1 MRKRNV
7 RAAIAAAL
15 CMTVL
20 AAGCGKKVDDPVFTG
35 DKTEAPV
42 YQANLDAIKSS
53 AYASADNLDLEPGT
67 YISVIGR
74 GSSTPY
80 WNQVKAGVEQAATDL
95 NTALGYSGNDKV
107 KVLYSAPDENDN
119 IDQQV
124 NILDEE
130 LARYPDVIAIS
141 SVDASACSV
150 QFDLAIEN
158 GIPIVAFDSG
168 NSYQNIQSTCKT
180 NNIEAATT
188 GTKNFCEKI
197 GDSGEI
203 LLLVHDTVSDTAK
216 EREAGI
222 KNELAAN
229 HPNVTVTETIYLDQ
243 LEMLKKQIVAEQVGV
258 TPEELA
264 AAEAGEKKEETTGT
278 GDASETIA
286 DAASNAASSSAD
298 ESANETAQEVD
309 NSLST
314 SCAVSFALSSADESA
329 NETAQEVD
337 NELSE
342 KMQQVNDGAAKMSD
356 EDAIR
361 YYMEKHPDL
370 KGCIATNE
378 TVTQLAIKTMDQL
391 DAEKHI
397 TLVGFDAGKE
407 QVNALKDGKV
417 DGLIVQN
424 PFGMG
429 YATVVAAART
439 VLEIGNEAEV
449 NTGYVWVTADNMN
462 DDTIT
467 PFLYE

>member
-20 AAGCGKKVDDPVFTG
+20 AAGCGKKADDPVFTG
-35 DKTEAPV
+35 DKTEAPA

-53 AYASADNLDLEPGT
+53 AYASVDNLDLEPGT

-74 GSSTPY
+74 ASSTPY

-180 NNIEAATT
+180 NNTEAATT

-243 LEMLKKQIVAEQVGV
+243 LKMLKKQIVAEQVGV

-309 NSLST
+309 N
-314 SCAVSFALSSADESA
+314 
-329 NETAQEVD
+329 
-337 NELSE
+337 ELSE

-378 TVTQLAIKTMDQL
+378 TVTQLAIKTLDQL

>member
-20 AAGCGKKVDDPVFTG
+20 AAGCGKKADDPVFTG
-35 DKTEAPV
+35 DKTETPV

-53 AYASADNLDLEPGT
+53 AYASVDNLDLEPGT

-74 GSSTPY
+74 ASSTPY

-180 NNIEAATT
+180 NNIEAVTT

-216 EREAGI
+216 EREAEI

-229 HPNVTVTETIYLDQ
+229 HSNVTVTETIYLDQ

-298 ESANETAQEVD
+298 ESANETAQE
-309 NSLST
+309 
-314 SCAVSFALSSADESA
+314 A
-329 NETAQEVD
+329 D

-356 EDAIR
+356 EDAIQ

-378 TVTQLAIKTMDQL
+378 TVTQLAIRTLDQF
-391 DAEKHI
+391 DSEKHI

>member
-20 AAGCGKKVDDPVFTG
+20 AAGCGKKADDPVFTG
-35 DKTEAPV
+35 DKTEAPA

-53 AYASADNLDLEPGT
+53 AYASVDNLDLEPGP

-74 GSSTPY
+74 ASSTPY
-80 WNQVKAGVEQAATDL
+80 WNQVKAGVEQAAADL

-180 NNIEAATT
+180 NNTEAATT
-188 GTKNFCEKI
+188 GIKNFCEKI

-229 HPNVTVTETIYLDQ
+229 YPNVTVAETIYLDQ

-298 ESANETAQEVD
+298 ESANETAQE
-309 NSLST
+309 
-314 SCAVSFALSSADESA
+314 A
-329 NETAQEVD
+329 D

-356 EDAIR
+356 EDAIQ

-378 TVTQLAIKTMDQL
+378 TVTQLAIKTLDQI
-391 DAEKHI
+391 DTEKHI
-397 TLVGFDAGKE
+397 TLVGFDAGKD

>member
-7 RAAIAAAL
+7 RAVIAAAL

-20 AAGCGKKVDDPVFTG
+20 AAGCGKKADDPVFTG

-53 AYASADNLDLEPGT
+53 AYASVDNLDLEPGT

-243 LEMLKKQIVAEQVGV
+243 LKMLKKQIVAEQVGV

-286 DAASNAASSSAD
+286 DAASNADS
-298 ESANETAQEVD
+298 
-309 NSLST
+309 
-314 SCAVSFALSSADESA
+314 SSADESA

-356 EDAIR
+356 EDAIQ

>member
-20 AAGCGKKVDDPVFTG
+20 AAGCGKKADDPVFTG
-35 DKTEAPV
+35 DKTEAPA

-53 AYASADNLDLEPGT
+53 AYASVDNLDLEPGT

-74 GSSTPY
+74 ASSTPY

-168 NSYQNIQSTCKT
+168 NSYQNIQSSCKT

-243 LEMLKKQIVAEQVGV
+243 LKMLKKQIVAEQVGV

-309 NSLST
+309 N
-314 SCAVSFALSSADESA
+314 
-329 NETAQEVD
+329 
-337 NELSE
+337 ELSE

-378 TVTQLAIKTMDQL
+378 TVTQLAIKTLDQL

-407 QVNALKDGKV
+407 QANALKDGKV

>member
-20 AAGCGKKVDDPVFTG
+20 AAGCGKKADDPVFTG

-53 AYASADNLDLEPGT
+53 AYASVDNLDLEPGT

-243 LEMLKKQIVAEQVGV
+243 LKMLKKQIVAEQVGV

-286 DAASNAASSSAD
+286 DAASNADS
-298 ESANETAQEVD
+298 
-309 NSLST
+309 
-314 SCAVSFALSSADESA
+314 SSADESA

-378 TVTQLAIKTMDQL
+378 TVTQLAIKTLDQL

>member
-7 RAAIAAAL
+7 RAVIAAAL

-20 AAGCGKKVDDPVFTG
+20 AAGCGKKADDPVFTG
-35 DKTEAPV
+35 DKTEAPA

-53 AYASADNLDLEPGT
+53 AYASVDNLDLEPGT

-74 GSSTPY
+74 ASSTPY

-168 NSYQNIQSTCKT
+168 NSYQNIQSSCKT

-243 LEMLKKQIVAEQVGV
+243 LKMLKKQIVAEQVGV

-286 DAASNAASSSAD
+286 DAASNADS
-298 ESANETAQEVD
+298 
-309 NSLST
+309 
-314 SCAVSFALSSADESA
+314 SSADESA

>member
-20 AAGCGKKVDDPVFTG
+20 AAGCGKKADDPVFTG

-53 AYASADNLDLEPGT
+53 VYASADNLDLEPGT
-67 YISVIGR
+67 YISVIGG

-229 HPNVTVTETIYLDQ
+229 HPNVTVAETIYLGQ

-286 DAASNAASSSAD
+286 DAASNADS
-298 ESANETAQEVD
+298 
-309 NSLST
+309 
-314 SCAVSFALSSADESA
+314 SSADESA

-356 EDAIR
+356 EDAIQ

>member
-20 AAGCGKKVDDPVFTG
+20 AAGCGKKADDPVFTG

-53 AYASADNLDLEPGT
+53 VYASADNLDLEPGT

-229 HPNVTVTETIYLDQ
+229 HPNVTVTETSYLDQ

-286 DAASNAASSSAD
+286 DAASNADSSSAD
-298 ESANETAQEVD
+298 ESANETAQE
-309 NSLST
+309 
-314 SCAVSFALSSADESA
+314 A
-329 NETAQEVD
+329 D

-462 DDTIT
+462 DNTIT
-467 PFLYE
+467 PLLYE

>member
-7 RAAIAAAL
+7 RAVIAAAL

-20 AAGCGKKVDDPVFTG
+20 AAGCGKKADDPVFTG
-35 DKTEAPV
+35 DKTEAPA

-53 AYASADNLDLEPGT
+53 AYASVDNLDLEPGT

-74 GSSTPY
+74 ASSTPY

-168 NSYQNIQSTCKT
+168 NSYQNIQSSCKT

-243 LEMLKKQIVAEQVGV
+243 LKMLKKQIVAEQVGV

-309 NSLST
+309 N
-314 SCAVSFALSSADESA
+314 
-329 NETAQEVD
+329 
-337 NELSE
+337 ELSE

-378 TVTQLAIKTMDQL
+378 TVTQLAIKTLDQL

>member
-15 CMTVL
+15 CMAVL
-20 AAGCGKKVDDPVFTG
+20 TAGCGKKADDPVFTG
-35 DKTEAPV
+35 DKTETPV

-53 AYASADNLDLEPGT
+53 AYASVDNLDLEPGT

-74 GSSTPY
+74 ASSTPY

-180 NNIEAATT
+180 NNTEAATT

-229 HPNVTVTETIYLDQ
+229 HPNVTVAETIYLDQ
-243 LEMLKKQIVAEQVGV
+243 LKMLKKQIVAEQVGV

-298 ESANETAQEVD
+298 ESADEAAQE
-309 NSLST
+309 
-314 SCAVSFALSSADESA
+314 A
-329 NETAQEVD
+329 D

-342 KMQQVNDGAAKMSD
+342 KIQQVNDGAAKMSD
-356 EDAIR
+356 EDAIQ

-378 TVTQLAIKTMDQL
+378 TVTQLAIKTLDQI
-391 DAEKHI
+391 DTEKHI
-397 TLVGFDAGKE
+397 TLVGFDAGKD

>member
-20 AAGCGKKVDDPVFTG
+20 AAGCGKKADDPVFTG
-35 DKTEAPV
+35 DKTEAPA

-53 AYASADNLDLEPGT
+53 AYASVDNLDLEPGT

-74 GSSTPY
+74 ASSTPY

-243 LEMLKKQIVAEQVGV
+243 LKMLKKQIVAEQVGV

-309 NSLST
+309 N
-314 SCAVSFALSSADESA
+314 
-329 NETAQEVD
+329 
-337 NELSE
+337 ELSE

-356 EDAIR
+356 EDAIQ

-378 TVTQLAIKTMDQL
+378 TVTQLAIKTLDQL

>member
-20 AAGCGKKVDDPVFTG
+20 AAGCGKKADDPVFTG

-53 AYASADNLDLEPGT
+53 VYASADNLDLEPGT

-243 LEMLKKQIVAEQVGV
+243 LKMLKKQIVAEQVGV

-286 DAASNAASSSAD
+286 DAASNADS
-298 ESANETAQEVD
+298 
-309 NSLST
+309 
-314 SCAVSFALSSADESA
+314 SSADESA

>member
-20 AAGCGKKVDDPVFTG
+20 AAGCGKKADDPVFTG
-35 DKTEAPV
+35 DKTEAPA

-53 AYASADNLDLEPGT
+53 AYASVDNLDLEPGT

-74 GSSTPY
+74 ASSTPY

-168 NSYQNIQSTCKT
+168 NSYQNIQSSCKT

-243 LEMLKKQIVAEQVGV
+243 LKMLKKQIVAEQVGV

-286 DAASNAASSSAD
+286 DAASNADSSSAD
-298 ESANETAQEVD
+298 ESANETAQE
-309 NSLST
+309 
-314 SCAVSFALSSADESA
+314 A
-329 NETAQEVD
+329 D

>member
-20 AAGCGKKVDDPVFTG
+20 AAGCGKKADDPVFTG

-53 AYASADNLDLEPGT
+53 VYASADNLDLEPGT

-74 GSSTPY
+74 ASSTPY

-229 HPNVTVTETIYLDQ
+229 HPNVTVAKTIYLDQ
-243 LEMLKKQIVAEQVGV
+243 LDMLKKQIVAEQVGV

-286 DAASNAASSSAD
+286 DAASNVAS
-298 ESANETAQEVD
+298 
-309 NSLST
+309 
-314 SCAVSFALSSADESA
+314 SSADESA

-356 EDAIR
+356 EDAIQ

-407 QVNALKDGKV
+407 QVKALKDGKV

>member
-20 AAGCGKKVDDPVFTG
+20 AAGCGKKADDPVFTG
-35 DKTEAPV
+35 DKTETPV

-53 AYASADNLDLEPGT
+53 AYASVDNLDLEPGT

-74 GSSTPY
+74 ASSTPY

-180 NNIEAATT
+180 NNIEAVTT

-216 EREAGI
+216 EREAEI

-243 LEMLKKQIVAEQVGV
+243 LEMLKKQIVAEQVWV

-298 ESANETAQEVD
+298 ESANETAQE
-309 NSLST
+309 
-314 SCAVSFALSSADESA
+314 A
-329 NETAQEVD
+329 D

-356 EDAIR
+356 EDAIQ

-378 TVTQLAIKTMDQL
+378 TVTQLAIRTLDQF
-391 DAEKHI
+391 DSEKHI

>member
-1 MRKRNV
+1 MKKRWITITAV
-7 RAAIAAAL
+7 VMATTFMICA
-15 CMTVL
+15 
-20 AAGCGKKVDDPVFTG
+20 CGKQQEQTTTFTG
-35 DKTEAPV
+35 KETEKPE
-42 YQANLDAIKSS
+42 YQGNLNAISPA
-53 AYASADNLDLEPGT
+53 AYNNVEGLNLEPGT
-67 YISVIGR
+67 YISIIGKDD
-74 GSSTPY
+74 SSSY
-80 WNQVKAGVEQAATDL
+80 WTNVKKGVMQAADDL
-95 NTALGYSGNDKV
+95 NKELGYKGSDKI
-107 KVLYSAPDENDN
+107 KVTYNAPAKSEDIDE
-119 IDQQV
+119 QV

-286 DAASNAASSSAD
+286 DAASNADSSSAD
-298 ESANETAQEVD
+298 ESANETAQE
-309 NSLST
+309 
-314 SCAVSFALSSADESA
+314 A
-329 NETAQEVD
+329 D

-356 EDAIR
+356 EDAIQ

>member
-20 AAGCGKKVDDPVFTG
+20 AAGCGKKADDPVFTG
-35 DKTEAPV
+35 DKTETPV

-53 AYASADNLDLEPGT
+53 AYASVDNLDLEPGT

-74 GSSTPY
+74 ASSTPY

-180 NNIEAATT
+180 NNIEAVTT

-243 LEMLKKQIVAEQVGV
+243 LKMLKKQIVAEQVGV

-298 ESANETAQEVD
+298 ESANETAQE
-309 NSLST
+309 
-314 SCAVSFALSSADESA
+314 A
-329 NETAQEVD
+329 D

-356 EDAIR
+356 EDAIQ

>member
-20 AAGCGKKVDDPVFTG
+20 AAGCGKKADDPVFTG
-35 DKTEAPV
+35 DKTEAPA

-53 AYASADNLDLEPGT
+53 AYASVDNLDLEPGT

-74 GSSTPY
+74 ASSTPY

-243 LEMLKKQIVAEQVGV
+243 LKMLKKQIVAEQVGV

-309 NSLST
+309 N
-314 SCAVSFALSSADESA
+314 
-329 NETAQEVD
+329 
-337 NELSE
+337 ELSE

-378 TVTQLAIKTMDQL
+378 TVTQLAIKTLDQL

-429 YATVVAAART
+429 YATVVAVART

>member
-15 CMTVL
+15 CMAVL
-20 AAGCGKKVDDPVFTG
+20 TAGCGKKADDPVFTG
-35 DKTEAPV
+35 DKTEAPA

-53 AYASADNLDLEPGT
+53 AYASVDNLDLEPGT

-74 GSSTPY
+74 ASSTPY

-141 SVDASACSV
+141 SVDASACSA

-286 DAASNAASSSAD
+286 DAASNADSSSAD
-298 ESANETAQEVD
+298 ESE
-309 NSLST
+309 
-314 SCAVSFALSSADESA
+314 
-329 NETAQEVD
+329 
-337 NELSE
+337 
-342 KMQQVNDGAAKMSD
+342 
-356 EDAIR
+356 
-361 YYMEKHPDL
+361 
-370 KGCIATNE
+370 
-378 TVTQLAIKTMDQL
+378 
-391 DAEKHI
+391 
-397 TLVGFDAGKE
+397 
-407 QVNALKDGKV
+407 
-417 DGLIVQN
+417 
-424 PFGMG
+424 
-429 YATVVAAART
+429 
-439 VLEIGNEAEV
+439 
-449 NTGYVWVTADNMN
+449 
-462 DDTIT
+462 
-467 PFLYE
+467 

>member
-20 AAGCGKKVDDPVFTG
+20 AAGCGKKADDPVFTG
-35 DKTEAPV
+35 DKTEAPA

-53 AYASADNLDLEPGT
+53 AYASVDNLDLEPGT

-74 GSSTPY
+74 ASSTPY

-168 NSYQNIQSTCKT
+168 NSYQNIQSSCKT

-243 LEMLKKQIVAEQVGV
+243 LKMLKKQIVAEQVGV

-309 NSLST
+309 N
-314 SCAVSFALSSADESA
+314 
-329 NETAQEVD
+329 
-337 NELSE
+337 ELSE

-378 TVTQLAIKTMDQL
+378 TVTQLAIKTLDQL

-407 QVNALKDGKV
+407 QANALKDGKV

-467 PFLYE
+467 PYLYE

>member
-20 AAGCGKKVDDPVFTG
+20 AAGCGKKADDPVFTG
-35 DKTEAPV
+35 DKTEAPI

-53 AYASADNLDLEPGT
+53 AYASVDNLDLEPGT

-74 GSSTPY
+74 ASSTPY

-243 LEMLKKQIVAEQVGV
+243 LKMLKKQIVAEQVGV

-286 DAASNAASSSAD
+286 DAASNADS
-298 ESANETAQEVD
+298 
-309 NSLST
+309 
-314 SCAVSFALSSADESA
+314 SSADESA

>member
-20 AAGCGKKVDDPVFTG
+20 AAGCGKKADDPVFTG

-53 AYASADNLDLEPGT
+53 VYASADNLDLEPGT

-74 GSSTPY
+74 ASSTPY

-168 NSYQNIQSTCKT
+168 NSYQNIQSSCKT

-243 LEMLKKQIVAEQVGV
+243 LKMLKKQIVAEQVGV

-309 NSLST
+309 N
-314 SCAVSFALSSADESA
+314 
-329 NETAQEVD
+329 
-337 NELSE
+337 ELSE

-356 EDAIR
+356 EDAIQ

>member
-20 AAGCGKKVDDPVFTG
+20 AAGCGKKADDPVFTG

-53 AYASADNLDLEPGT
+53 VYASADNLDLEPGT

-229 HPNVTVTETIYLDQ
+229 YPNVTVTETIYLDQ

-286 DAASNAASSSAD
+286 DAASNADSSSAD
-298 ESANETAQEVD
+298 ESANETAQE
-309 NSLST
+309 
-314 SCAVSFALSSADESA
+314 A
-329 NETAQEVD
+329 D

-356 EDAIR
+356 EDAIQ

>member
-20 AAGCGKKVDDPVFTG
+20 AAGCGKKADDPVFTG
-35 DKTEAPV
+35 DKTETPV

-53 AYASADNLDLEPGT
+53 AYASVDNLDLEPGT

-74 GSSTPY
+74 ASSTPY

-180 NNIEAATT
+180 NNIEAVTT

-216 EREAGI
+216 EREAEI

-243 LEMLKKQIVAEQVGV
+243 LKMLKKQIVAEQVGV

-298 ESANETAQEVD
+298 ESANETAQE
-309 NSLST
+309 
-314 SCAVSFALSSADESA
+314 A
-329 NETAQEVD
+329 D

-356 EDAIR
+356 EDAIQ

-378 TVTQLAIKTMDQL
+378 TVTQLAIKTLDQF
-391 DAEKHI
+391 DSEKHI

>member
-7 RAAIAAAL
+7 RAVIAAAL

-20 AAGCGKKVDDPVFTG
+20 AAGCGKKADDPVFTG

-53 AYASADNLDLEPGT
+53 VYASADNLDLEPGT

-229 HPNVTVTETIYLDQ
+229 HPNVTVTKTIYLDQ

-286 DAASNAASSSAD
+286 DAASNADSSSAD
-298 ESANETAQEVD
+298 ESANETAQE
-309 NSLST
+309 
-314 SCAVSFALSSADESA
+314 A
-329 NETAQEVD
+329 D

-462 DDTIT
+462 DDRIT

>member
-20 AAGCGKKVDDPVFTG
+20 AAGCGKKADDPVFTG

-53 AYASADNLDLEPGT
+53 AYASVDNLDLEPGT

-74 GSSTPY
+74 ASSTPY

-168 NSYQNIQSTCKT
+168 NSYQNIQSSCKT

-243 LEMLKKQIVAEQVGV
+243 LKMLKKQIVAEQVGV

-309 NSLST
+309 N
-314 SCAVSFALSSADESA
+314 
-329 NETAQEVD
+329 
-337 NELSE
+337 ELSE

-378 TVTQLAIKTMDQL
+378 TVTQLAIKTLDQL

>member
-20 AAGCGKKVDDPVFTG
+20 AAGCGKKADDPVFTG

-53 AYASADNLDLEPGT
+53 AYASVDNLDLEPGT

-74 GSSTPY
+74 ASSTPY
-80 WNQVKAGVEQAATDL
+80 WNQVKAGVEQAAADL
-95 NTALGYSGNDKV
+95 NTELGYSGNDKV
-107 KVLYSAPDENDN
+107 KVLYSAPEENDN

-180 NNIEAATT
+180 NNTEAATT

-229 HPNVTVTETIYLDQ
+229 HPNVTVAETIYLDQ
-243 LEMLKKQIVAEQVGV
+243 LKMLKKQIVAEQVGV

-298 ESANETAQEVD
+298 ESADEAAQE
-309 NSLST
+309 
-314 SCAVSFALSSADESA
+314 A
-329 NETAQEVD
+329 D

-342 KMQQVNDGAAKMSD
+342 KIQQVNDGAAKMSD
-356 EDAIR
+356 EDAIQ

>member
-20 AAGCGKKVDDPVFTG
+20 AAGCGKKADDPVFTG

-53 AYASADNLDLEPGT
+53 AYASVDNLDLEPGT

-74 GSSTPY
+74 ASSTPY

-264 AAEAGEKKEETTGT
+264 AAEAGEK
-278 GDASETIA
+278 
-286 DAASNAASSSAD
+286 
-298 ESANETAQEVD
+298 
-309 NSLST
+309 
-314 SCAVSFALSSADESA
+314 
-329 NETAQEVD
+329 
-337 NELSE
+337 SE

-356 EDAIR
+356 EDAIQ

-378 TVTQLAIKTMDQL
+378 TVTQLAIKTLDQL

>member
-1 MRKRNV
+1 MKKRW
-7 RAAIAAAL
+7 
-15 CMTVL
+15 MTITAVVM
-20 AAGCGKKVDDPVFTG
+20 ATTFMICACGKQQEQTTTFTG
-35 DKTEAPV
+35 KETEKPE
-42 YQANLDAIKSS
+42 YQGNLNAISPA
-53 AYASADNLDLEPGT
+53 AYNNVEGLNLEPGT
-67 YISVIGR
+67 YISIIGKDD
-74 GSSTPY
+74 SSSY
-80 WNQVKAGVEQAATDL
+80 WTNVKKGVMQAADDL
-95 NTALGYSGNDKV
+95 NKELGYKGSDKI
-107 KVLYSAPDENDN
+107 KVTYNAPAKSEDIDE
-119 IDQQV
+119 QV

-180 NNIEAATT
+180 NNIEAVTT

-216 EREAGI
+216 EREAEI

-298 ESANETAQEVD
+298 ESANETAQE
-309 NSLST
+309 
-314 SCAVSFALSSADESA
+314 A
-329 NETAQEVD
+329 D

-356 EDAIR
+356 EDAIQ

-378 TVTQLAIKTMDQL
+378 TVTQLAIRTLDQF
-391 DAEKHI
+391 DSEKHI

-407 QVNALKDGKV
+407 QVNALKDGEV

>member
-20 AAGCGKKVDDPVFTG
+20 AAGCGKKADDPVFTG
-35 DKTEAPV
+35 DKTEAPA

-53 AYASADNLDLEPGT
+53 AYASVDNLDLEPGT

-74 GSSTPY
+74 ASSTPY

-243 LEMLKKQIVAEQVGV
+243 LKMLKKQIVAEQVGV

-286 DAASNAASSSAD
+286 DAASNADS
-298 ESANETAQEVD
+298 
-309 NSLST
+309 
-314 SCAVSFALSSADESA
+314 SSADESA

-378 TVTQLAIKTMDQL
+378 TVTQLAIKTLDQL

-449 NTGYVWVTADNMN
+449 NTGYVWVTAENM
-462 DDTIT
+462 DDADIK
-467 PFLYE
+467 PLVYK